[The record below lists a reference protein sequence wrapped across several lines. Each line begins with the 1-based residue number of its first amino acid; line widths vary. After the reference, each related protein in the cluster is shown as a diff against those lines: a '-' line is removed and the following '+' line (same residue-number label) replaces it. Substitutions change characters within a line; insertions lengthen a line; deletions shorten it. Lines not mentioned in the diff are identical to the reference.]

1 MKPSTMISE
10 IDKAIDSLNKIQR
23 AGDIG
28 IDLDFNIDA
37 LRRDLVRNR
46 IIQGR
51 RLGTGNSFF
60 SKLRT
65 SLDLSLIHI

>member
-10 IDKAIDSLNKIQR
+10 IDKVIDSLNKIQR

-28 IDLDFNIDA
+28 MDLDFNIDA

-46 IIQGR
+46 IIQER

-60 SKLRT
+60 RNLLT
-65 SLDLSLIHI
+65 SLD

>member
-28 IDLDFNIDA
+28 MDLDFNIDA

-46 IIQGR
+46 IIQER
-51 RLGTGNSFF
+51 RLGTGSSFF
-60 SKLRT
+60 RNLIT
-65 SLDLSLIHI
+65 SLD